1 MLVLPLL
8 RLTQH
13 WAVLLS
19 LKQQLLLLVMLLVM
33 PVELLLL
40 LYLLSSPR
48 NMSGAWVQCGIW
60 CCS

>member
-40 LYLLSSPR
+40 LLLYLLSSPR
-48 NMSGAWVQCGIW
+48 SMSGAWGQCVT
-60 CCS
+60 